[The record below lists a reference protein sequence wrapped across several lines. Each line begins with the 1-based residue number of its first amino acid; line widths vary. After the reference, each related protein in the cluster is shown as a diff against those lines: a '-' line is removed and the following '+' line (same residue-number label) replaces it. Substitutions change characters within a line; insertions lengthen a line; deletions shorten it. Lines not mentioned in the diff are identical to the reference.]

1 MQRIIFKFAVC
12 CGRVEVKLT
21 GKMTSRDNMSIFG
34 IMEMKIGS
42 TALSNFSS
50 VDRRSSVSEVRVS
63 QTGVRVDRE
72 EDREMDIL
80 QKFNI
85 QATIF
90 KEVELLKPENRAQ
103 RTASTN

>member
-1 MQRIIFKFAVC
+1 
-12 CGRVEVKLT
+12 
-21 GKMTSRDNMSIFG
+21 MSIFG

-50 VDRRSSVSEVRVS
+50 IDRRSSVSEVRVS
-63 QTGVRVDRE
+63 QTGVRIDRE

-103 RTASTN
+103 RTASTNQNASESDLQNIQGQLSTALN